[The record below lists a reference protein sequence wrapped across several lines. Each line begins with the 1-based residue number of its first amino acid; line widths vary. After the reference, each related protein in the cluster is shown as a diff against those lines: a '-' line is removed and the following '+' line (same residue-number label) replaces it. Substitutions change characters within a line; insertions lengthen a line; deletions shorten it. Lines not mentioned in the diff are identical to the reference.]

1 MLTTQEKLTTIALF
15 FLIIGFLFTTVAFST
30 TGWLEILHKGRKFH
44 IGLWRVCERRCYN
57 LDGIVLNW
65 WGYVQTTGCVGLV
78 GTLCATILTAVCIYV
93 ERFQWNNKLLRFAAI
108 VTILTWIMEVSGCV
122 TFVVSWIRTSP
133 DYGANDD
140 LFYLGLPTL
149 TTDRTDLSYSL
160 VFAILGA
167 QLTLVGGIMLFHVL
181 QKIEECSKETIRK
194 GSGSTSFTPEIRA
207 S

>member
-1 MLTTQEKLTTIALF
+1 MVYDDNFVFDIS
-15 FLIIGFLFTTVAFST
+15 G
-30 TGWLEILHKGRKFH
+30 
-44 IGLWRVCERRCYN
+44 
-57 LDGIVLNW
+57 
-65 WGYVQTTGCVGLV
+65 
-78 GTLCATILTAVCIYV
+78 
-93 ERFQWNNKLLRFAAI
+93 
-108 VTILTWIMEVSGCV
+108 IMEVSGCV

-181 QKIEECSKETIRK
+181 QKIEECSKETIRE